1 MMDLKRPE
9 IVCPHRGDRRLP
21 WLWLPRPMK
30 FPQKRR
36 RKIRLIRIRP
46 IVFN

>member
-1 MMDLKRPE
+1 MDLKRPE
-9 IVCPHRGDRRLP
+9 MICPHRSRRLP

-36 RKIRLIRIRP
+36 KKIRLIKRRP